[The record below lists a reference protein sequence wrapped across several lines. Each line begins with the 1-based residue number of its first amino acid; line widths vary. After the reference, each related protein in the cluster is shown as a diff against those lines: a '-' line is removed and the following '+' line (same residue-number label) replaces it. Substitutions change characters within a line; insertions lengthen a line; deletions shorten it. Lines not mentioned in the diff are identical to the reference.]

1 MGLIE
6 FQKLPVNTLVGA
18 NWNTFKAITA
28 NQHIDRK
35 YRTKYQLTKNIC
47 RLINLFSPLEERK
60 YQKHLSELPLGE
72 APVFILG
79 HWRSGTTF
87 VHNVLACDKQFGY
100 TTTYQTV
107 FPHLMLWGQP
117 FFKAVMSWLMP
128 DKRPTD
134 NMELNVNLPQ
144 EEEFA
149 LSNMMPY
156 TFYNFWFFPNNLPEY
171 GERYLTFEQAS
182 EKEIQCFKETFL
194 KLIRLSLWNT
204 GGKRF
209 LSKNPPHTGRVK
221 ELLELFPEARFI
233 YLMRDPYTVFEST
246 RSFFMN
252 TIRPLQLQ
260 SISQAQLEKHILD
273 TYSRLYSKYEKEK
286 KAIPTGN
293 LTELKFEEFE
303 ASPLTT
309 TQKIYNSLSLP
320 GFEQAKPAIMQYL
333 DGKKKYKKND
343 YAYVPHTVRMVNRHW
358 SQALEQWGYEKR

>member
-18 NWNTFKAITA
+18 DWKTFKAITR
-28 NQHIDRK
+28 NQNIAPR
-35 YRTKYQLTKNIC
+35 YRTKYRLTKNIC
-47 RLINLFSPLEERK
+47 RLMNLLTPLENRK
-60 YQKHLSELPLGE
+60 YEKHLAALPLGE
-72 APVFILG
+72 DPVFILG

-117 FFKAVMSWLMP
+117 FFKTTMSWLMP
-128 DKRPTD
+128 GKRPTD
-134 NMELNVNLPQ
+134 NMELNVDLPQ

-156 TFYNFWFFPNNLPEY
+156 TFYNFWFFPGNLPEY
-171 GERYLTFEQAS
+171 RERYLTFEKAS
-182 EKEIQCFKETFL
+182 EEEIKCFKDTFR

-221 ELLELFPEARFI
+221 ELLQLFPQAKFI
-233 YLMRDPYTVFEST
+233 YLMRNPYTVFEST
-246 RSFFMN
+246 RSFFSN

-260 SISQAQLEKHILD
+260 TISQDRLERYILD
-273 TYSRLYSKYEKEK
+273 TYVQLYAKYEKEK
-286 KAIPTGN
+286 KTIPAEN
-293 LTELKFEEFE
+293 RIEIKFEEFE
-303 ASPLTT
+303 DSPLLM
-309 TQKIYNSLSLP
+309 TQNIYDSLSLP
-320 GFEQAKPAIMQYL
+320 GFEDARPAMTAYL
-333 DGKKKYKKND
+333 ESKRNYKKND
-343 YAYVPHTVRMVNRHW
+343 YSYAPRTVRMVNQHW
-358 SQALEQWGYEKR
+358 HQALEEWGYEKK